1 MLLYLVVRYK
11 SPSSPVGAKVSLRD
25 SVLGE
30 VRGIV
35 EEIESSGE
43 LQRFTIRLSDGTRVK
58 KFLDSTIAV
67 LNE

>member
-1 MLLYLVVRYK
+1 
-11 SPSSPVGAKVSLRD
+11 
-25 SVLGE
+25 VLGE